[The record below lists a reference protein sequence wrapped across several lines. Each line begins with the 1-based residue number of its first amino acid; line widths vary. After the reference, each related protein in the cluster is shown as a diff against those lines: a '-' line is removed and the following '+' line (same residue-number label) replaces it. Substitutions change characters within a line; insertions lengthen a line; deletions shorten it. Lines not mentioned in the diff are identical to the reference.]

1 MKKQNQ
7 YNIITVGAENVDQTG
22 FFCYMSK
29 PKSEGYKNKL
39 NWLKDRFAEG
49 MRIKM
54 FELPNRGFIEYI
66 PGEYAWRAV
75 NAEGYM
81 FIHCLW
87 IVGKSK
93 KKGLAGHLLN
103 ECIREVKDAGMNGVA
118 MVTSEHV
125 WLMGKKLLLKHGFE
139 SAEEQKPFN
148 IMVKKFKDV
157 PAPSFCGNFEQKA
170 NKFSEGFT
178 VIYSDQCPYIPDSIS
193 VIQEFAAE
201 RGMKSKVVK
210 LESCEDVREIT
221 PSPYGLFSVVYNG
234 KLLAYHYLLPKDLVK
249 IFGEPSES

>member
-1 MKKQNQ
+1 MADQKK
-7 YNIITVGAENVDQTG
+7 YKIINVNAHNVNQTG

-29 PKSEGYKNKL
+29 PKSEGYVKKL

-54 FELPNRGFIEYI
+54 LELPERGFIEYI

-75 NAEGYM
+75 NATGYM

-93 KKGLAGHLLN
+93 KKGLAGVLLD
-103 ECIREVKDAGMNGVA
+103 ECIRDAKEAGMNGVA
-118 MVTSEHV
+118 MVTSERV
-125 WLMGKKLLLKHGFE
+125 WLMSKKLLLKHGFE
-139 SAEEQKPFN
+139 SVEEQKPFN
-148 IMVKKFKDV
+148 LMVKKFNNS
-157 PAPSFCGNFEQKA
+157 PAPFFCKNWEQKA
-170 NKFSEGFT
+170 NQFGEGFT

-210 LESCEDVREIT
+210 LESSEDVREIT

-234 KLLAYHYLLPKDLVK
+234 KLLAYHYLLPKDLIK
-249 IFGEPSES
+249 IFGESLES